1 MRGSDWD
8 CFLMFGGLGR
18 GLSFVSEILVH
29 SIDGSKRLGVFLDFG
44 GREGVYHYW
53 VSLFSTVYAGESDW
67 ERFLDILVAGKE
79 LIFRQVSYPLSCW
92 EKVIWN
98 GFGHLK
104 GWEQLSSE
112 CESFVHSDFH

>member
-1 MRGSDWD
+1 MGVRDWG
-8 CFLMFGGLGR
+8 CFW
-18 GLSFVSEILVH
+18 IL
-29 SIDGSKRLGVFLDFG
+29 
-44 GREGVYHYW
+44 GVYHYW

-67 ERFLDILVAGKE
+67 ERFLDVLVTGKE

>member
-1 MRGSDWD
+1 
-8 CFLMFGGLGR
+8 MFGGLGR
-18 GLSFVSEILVH
+18 GLSFVSEILVY

-67 ERFLDILVAGKE
+67 DCFLDVLVTGKE

-104 GWEQLSSE
+104 SWEQLSSE

>member
-1 MRGSDWD
+1 
-8 CFLMFGGLGR
+8 MFEGLGR

-29 SIDGSKRLGVFLDFG
+29 SIDGSKRFGVFLDVWG
-44 GREGVYHYW
+44 QGR
-53 VSLFSTVYAGESDW
+53 SLSLLGESLLLCICRRKGL
-67 ERFLDILVAGKE
+67 EVFLVAGKE
-79 LIFRQVSYPLSCW
+79 LIFRRVSYPLSCW